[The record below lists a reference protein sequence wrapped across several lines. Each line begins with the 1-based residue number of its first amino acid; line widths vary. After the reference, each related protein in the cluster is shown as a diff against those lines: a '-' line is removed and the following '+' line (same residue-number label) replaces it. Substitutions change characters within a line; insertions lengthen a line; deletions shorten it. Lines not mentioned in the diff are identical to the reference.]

1 MADTAISPGVY
12 SKIIDLSSYLSS
24 TPGTIGF
31 VPIITEKGEDNVL
44 TRLTGTTDYITR
56 FGEPNIKTFG
66 KYYGQ
71 GPYIALEH
79 LSVSSDFY
87 TIRALPDDAT
97 YAHAFVAFT
106 EIYPT
111 ASNVDSSTD
120 SAADVDE
127 SSAPATATDNDSAD
141 KKIGLTSFS
150 CTKKSADGIKFL
162 SMNCTKNLDA
172 MFTGVQTAQ
181 VSALTNGSV
190 YHDDPDGKDINQS
203 VLFYVRAVGRGDY
216 YNKFSFLLRA
226 DSNPANFGIYT
237 FELYEDQDG
246 SPVLVENYNVTFDP
260 LSTDNDG
267 ESNFIEDV
275 VNKYSTNIRISVN
288 TAALP
293 RYNKFIEKF
302 YKNDPTIADTRP
314 DFVFGNGFPELDS
327 NGKSLIPEY
336 SESESCIMIGANKII
351 PTSNGEYSSGSTYL
365 GSFYSGE
372 YDLGTKAE
380 AIYDAYFQK
389 AIAAKLMAEANAAYV
404 AAIEMSEDEVVTVSV
419 DGTDTEIN
427 RDQAIDRAIIM
438 LQSAQEITD
447 AAQDQF
453 DSATSMSLMSLED
466 SDDTTFGVQTYYMEQ
481 GSLGGLVT
489 IRNGVKTVQ
498 PSVAN
503 QILCQAYNG
512 LLKKPVNVKKV
523 DESTGT
529 VLYKTQ
535 YAQEVLDTDWIYF
548 SIVYDGG
555 YKPNVKEVAKELVE
569 TRRDCVLISDCGD
582 NSDIDDVEL
591 YTGVVKGGQSYSW
604 NSYLAA
610 RYEPYFKKY
619 DQYLGCDNWFSPVVA
634 MAKAIPMSD
643 SLYDIWYAV
652 AGFKRGSV
660 SDILEL
666 RWSPNKSERD
676 RLYLA
681 QVNPIVQFPEG
692 MTIWGQLTTQKQSS
706 ALSDLNCVRTVLYI
720 KRAIEKYLDDYIFD
734 FNDTTEHDEIKKNI
748 FDFLSTVQ
756 SARGIKAFSV
766 NVGCTDYEF
775 KTKTAHVNVEITPM
789 KVMEKIML
797 NLYVK

>member
-24 TPGTIGF
+24 TPGTVGF
-31 VPIITEKGEDNVL
+31 VPILTEKGEDNVL
-44 TRLTGTTDYITR
+44 VRLTGTPDYITR
-56 FGEPNIKTFG
+56 YGEPNIKTFG

-71 GPYIALEH
+71 GPYVALEH
-79 LSVSSDFY
+79 LSVSSDLY

-106 EIYPT
+106 AIYPS
-111 ASNVDSSTD
+111 ASNVDSNTQSATD
-120 SAADVDE
+120 IDE
-127 SSAPATATDNDSAD
+127 SSAPAAATDNDSAD

-150 CTKKSADGIKFL
+150 CNKKTLDGLKFL
-162 SMNCTKNLDA
+162 SMNCTQNLDA
-172 MFTGVQTAQ
+172 MFTDRQSAQ
-181 VSALTNGSV
+181 VSELTNGSV
-190 YHDDPDGKDINQS
+190 YHDDSDGKDINQS
-203 VLFYVRAVGRGDY
+203 VLFYVRAIGRGDY
-216 YNKFSFLLRA
+216 YNRFSFLLRA

-260 LSTDNDG
+260 LSTDSDG

-275 VNKYSTNIRISVN
+275 INKYSTNIRISVN
-288 TAALP
+288 ANALP
-293 RYNKFIEKF
+293 RYNAFIKNF
-302 YKNDPTIADTRP
+302 YKNDPTIEDSHPEFNVGA
-314 DFVFGNGFPELDS
+314 GFPEIDE
-327 NGKSLIPEY
+327 NGNSLIPEY
-336 SESESCIMIGANKII
+336 VESEQCVMIGENKII
-351 PTSNGEYSSGSTYL
+351 PTSDGEYNSGMTYL
-365 GSFYSGE
+365 DSFYSGVYE
-372 YDLGTKAE
+372 LGTKAE
-380 AIYDAYFQK
+380 AIYNAYFQK
-389 AIAAKLMAEANAAYV
+389 AIAAKLMAEANAAYT
-404 AAIEMSEDEVVTVSV
+404 AAIEMAEDEVVTVPV
-419 DGTDTEIN
+419 DGVDTEIN
-427 RDQAIDRAIIM
+427 RDQAIDRAVIM
-438 LQSAQEITD
+438 LQNAQEITD
-447 AAQDQF
+447 AAQEQF
-453 DSATSMSLMSLED
+453 DYATTMSLMSLED
-466 SDDTTFGVQTYYMEQ
+466 SDDASFGVQTYYMEQ
-481 GSLGGLVT
+481 GSLGSLVT
-489 IRNGVKTVQ
+489 IRNGVKTIQ

-503 QILCQAYNG
+503 QVLCYAYNG
-512 LLKKPVNVKKV
+512 LLKKPVTLKKV

-529 VLYKTQ
+529 ITYKTQ
-535 YAQEVLDTDWIYF
+535 YAQEVLDTDWVYF
-548 SIVYDGG
+548 SIVYDAG
-555 YKPNVKEVAKELVE
+555 YKPNVKETAKELVE

-582 NSDIDDVEL
+582 NSDIEDVEL

-619 DQYLGCDNWFSPVVA
+619 DQFVGSDNWFSPVVA
-634 MAKAIPMSD
+634 MAKAVPMSD

-660 SDILEL
+660 SDVLEL

-720 KRAIEKYLDDYIFD
+720 KRALEQYLDDYVFD
-734 FNDTTEHDEIKKNI
+734 FNDKTEHEEIKNNV
-748 FDFLSTVQ
+748 FSFLSTIQ
-756 SARGIKAFSV
+756 AARGIKDFSV
-766 NVGCTDYEF
+766 DVGCTDYEF